1 MDYKLIN
8 KWLPNNHIHKLQNKP
23 LFFLNSHKLRTNF
36 GTILE
41 REVSLTEI
49 YKITIHPFKEII
61 LHGRVIYISE
71 NFGIQ
76 GQTTSIWRTEPQD
89 FFGKIYFNDN
99 VKLYPTLIK
108 SVKSILCSKR
118 EILPLVCTDKF
129 FTNSDIFTSPYAF
142 RHKIFQFLKNHPNNF
157 ITEWN

>member
-8 KWLPNNHIHKLQNKP
+8 EWLPNNHIYKLQNKP
-23 LFFLNSHKLRTNF
+23 LFFLNSHKLRTNL

-49 YKITIHPFKEII
+49 YKVRIHPFKEII

-71 NFGIQ
+71 NFGVQ
-76 GQTTSIWRTEPQD
+76 GQTTNIWRTEPQD
-89 FFGKIYFNDN
+89 FFGKIYLDN
-99 VKLYPTLIK
+99 NFKIYPTLIK
-108 SVKSILCSKR
+108 TTKSILCSKR
-118 EILPLVCTDKF
+118 EILPLVCSDKF
-129 FTNSDIFTSPYAF
+129 FTNDDLFTCPHTF
-142 RHKIFQFLKNHPNNF
+142 RHKIFHYVKNHTSNF